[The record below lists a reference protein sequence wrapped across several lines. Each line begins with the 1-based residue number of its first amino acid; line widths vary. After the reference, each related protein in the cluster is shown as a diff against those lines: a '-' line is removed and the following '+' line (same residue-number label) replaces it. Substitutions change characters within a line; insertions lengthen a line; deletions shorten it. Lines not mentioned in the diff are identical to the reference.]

1 MQEPC
6 DWLGYLYLTAGQTV
20 LVQVSSAAFSTVT
33 LVQPYNGNQSNWLI
47 ATATD
52 GNTSWLMFT
61 VAANQAGDWYFGATS
76 PSATASG
83 SFTMQITLDP
93 HPFVSTALTELDYTY
108 YADGSVHTV
117 TDSSNVAGL
126 SGQSGTTTYA
136 YDAMDNLTQ
145 LQQSGTGV
153 TSKQVNY
160 TYYADSQTH
169 TVSRS
174 VGGVAVAA
182 STYTYDGMG
191 RISTLQHTYGT
202 SGVIN
207 YSWQYDAA
215 SNVTEEVSPDGTDN
229 YALDA
234 SNQLTSAS
242 LTGEG
247 YTYDQNGNRTD
258 SGYVTGAN
266 NEMLSDGIY
275 TYTYDKNGNR
285 TAKFID
291 ANHNGVLDANDTSVT
306 LYTWDQRNRL
316 TEEEIEPTYGNP
328 SEIVYFTYDYANR
341 QIARY
346 DYFVGGSTIAYT
358 VYNGQN
364 AYLQVTDPNYLGG
377 GSGNTTAGISQ
388 RYLDGPGV
396 DQIIATET
404 YTGGTSVVYVGLGNN
419 DGTMC
424 DVVSTSG
431 VDTHVKF
438 NSFGEPTGG
447 TAPINDFL
455 FGLNGMRFDP
465 ASGDYQTGTVQYD
478 PSTGRR
484 LEQDPIGFASG
495 TTNLTAWCE
504 NSPVDR
510 IDASGEC
517 WNAGPGNGSSYDQY
531 LLTGSLS
538 SPSSFSSP
546 AIRPGAGGQQ

>member
-1 MQEPC
+1 MP
-6 DWLGYLYLTAGQTV
+6 YTLTVGL
-20 LVQVSSAAFSTVT
+20 LVPV
-33 LVQPYNGNQSNWLI
+33 
-47 ATATD
+47 
-52 GNTSWLMFT
+52 
-61 VAANQAGDWYFGATS
+61 
-76 PSATASG
+76 
-83 SFTMQITLDP
+83 
-93 HPFVSTALTELDYTY
+93 ALTELDYTY

-191 RISTLQHTYGT
+191 RISTLQHTYGA

-215 SNVTEEVSPDGTDN
+215 SNVTEEFSPDGTDN
-229 YALDA
+229 YGLDA

-291 ANHNGVLDANDTSVT
+291 ANHDGVLDAGDTSVT
-306 LYTWDQRNRL
+306 LYTYDWRNRL

-328 SEIVYFTYDYANR
+328 SEIVYFTYDYENR
-341 QIARY
+341 LIARY

-358 VYNGQN
+358 VYDGQN
-364 AYLQVTDPNYLGG
+364 AYLQVTDPNY
-377 GSGNTTAGISQ
+377 SQ
-388 RYLDGPGV
+388 RRRQQHHGHDFSALSLRPRRGSNHRHGDVFGRHERGLRRPGQQRRDDVRRGEHQRRGHARQVRQLRRADRRHGPDQRFPLRLQRDALRPGERRLPDRDGPIRSFHGPAIGARPDWLRFRHDELDGLV
-396 DQIIATET
+396 REQSSRSHRRQRRMLERR
-404 YTGGTSVVYVGLGNN
+404 SR
-419 DGTMC
+419 
-424 DVVSTSG
+424 
-431 VDTHVKF
+431 HRRQQR
-438 NSFGEPTGG
+438 
-447 TAPINDFL
+447 PIPHH
-455 FGLNGMRFDP
+455 R
-465 ASGDYQTGTVQYD
+465 
-478 PSTGRR
+478 
-484 LEQDPIGFASG
+484 
-495 TTNLTAWCE
+495 
-504 NSPVDR
+504 
-510 IDASGEC
+510 
-517 WNAGPGNGSSYDQY
+517 
-531 LLTGSLS
+531 
-538 SPSSFSSP
+538 
-546 AIRPGAGGQQ
+546 QQP